1 MSGVERSKDS
11 VDEQEVRADRREIGL
26 PERGGTESRRRGP
39 AEDELLGR
47 FDSRRD
53 LEVRRVAEVGVVLE
67 SPGDPEPEELQDV
80 RLEVDVS
87 GIAVARRVPLVGR
100 TEAREDLRARGLA
113 TAELV
118 GVAAVD
124 PRSLLARVLLV
135 VLPPD

>member
-87 GIAVARRVPLVGR
+87 GIALARPVHLVRR
-100 TEAREDLRARGLA
+100 TEAREQLRPRRPPTPERAG
-113 TAELV
+113 
-118 GVAAVD
+118 GAAVD
-124 PRSLLARVLLV
+124 PR
-135 VLPPD
+135 